1 MLGGSPKPSSP
12 SLFSPGGLHD
22 NSFGQAVTENAVT
35 DLARQQWA
43 LPVGNAAVST
53 GLLSLYLGAV
63 WSRTLP
69 DGAGSSR
76 IAAYTLVVFGLGSII
91 AGHRLRKRFKA
102 LVAVV
107 LSEIG
112 KPPPGPHLKASSHVV
127 ARRSWRRHA
136 TRCRVRAEGMAQ
148 RRV

>member
-1 MLGGSPKPSSP
+1 MRGGSPKPFSASASHDGSS
-12 SLFSPGGLHD
+12 GH
-22 NSFGQAVTENAVT
+22 AVVNHAVS
-35 DLARQQWA
+35 DLAGQQWL

-63 WSRTLP
+63 WSCTLP

-76 IAAYTLVVFGLGSII
+76 IAAYTMVVSGLASLV
-91 AGHRLRKRFKA
+91 AGHGLRKRFKA
-102 LVAVV
+102 LVAAV

-136 TRCRVRAEGMAQ
+136 TRCGVRMPGMAQ
-148 RRV
+148 RRT